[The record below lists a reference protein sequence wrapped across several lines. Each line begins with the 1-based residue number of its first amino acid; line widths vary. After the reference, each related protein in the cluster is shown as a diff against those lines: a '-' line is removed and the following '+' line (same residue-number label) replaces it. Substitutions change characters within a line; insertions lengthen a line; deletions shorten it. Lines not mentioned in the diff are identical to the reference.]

1 MENKEV
7 CYLLYNKNKKGI
19 QNSKNEVIVPAEFD
33 DVKLV
38 EAGNKTFFIVRHRR
52 FFGVYDESGKLIVP
66 VRFFRVSIN
75 NAVTITVKR
84 CKKVGMYDSEGNVVI
99 PI

>member
-1 MENKEV
+1 MENKEAY
-7 CYLLYNKNKKGI
+7 YLLYNKNKKGI
-19 QNSKNEVIVPAEFD
+19 QNSRNEVIVPAEYD
-33 DVKLV
+33 DVKIV
-38 EAGNKTFFIVRHRR
+38 ETNKTFFIVRHRR

-75 NAVTITVKR
+75 NAGNITVKR
-84 CKKVGMYDSEGNVVI
+84 CKKVGLYDSEGNVVI

>member
-7 CYLLYNKNKKGI
+7 YYLLYNKNKKGI

-38 EAGNKTFFIVRHRR
+38 EAVNKTFFIVRHRR
-52 FFGVYDESGKLIVP
+52 FRKTYCTG
-66 VRFFRVSIN
+66 
-75 NAVTITVKR
+75 
-84 CKKVGMYDSEGNVVI
+84 
-99 PI
+99 